1 MSKMLNLHP
10 FFPEVSGPRQAAA
23 HPSTVFTRPRGFDVR
38 VLVEVCA
45 AVRIKPMLPISAPH
59 FRCQLIQPPV
69 ICIGYS
75 LGHFF

>member
-1 MSKMLNLHP
+1 MSKMLNVCP
-10 FFPEVSGPRQAAA
+10 FFCEVSGPRRAAA
-23 HPSTVFTRPRGFDVR
+23 HPSTVLRSRGFDVR

-45 AVRIKPMLPISAPH
+45 AVRIKPMLPTSAPH